1 MESYL
6 AELRSVSQAV
16 LAVSGT
22 LGTRDALAAIVRSAR
37 TLVDARYAA
46 LGVPDDRGSFAEFV
60 TDGISRAMQRAI
72 GPLPR
77 QHGPEAEYIPAVLR
91 KRLCRRHPRKATGLN
106 E

>member
-37 TLVDARYAA
+37 SLVDARYAA
-46 LGVPDDRGSFAEFV
+46 LGVPGDRGSFA
-60 TDGISRAMQRAI
+60 
-72 GPLPR
+72 
-77 QHGPEAEYIPAVLR
+77 
-91 KRLCRRHPRKATGLN
+91 
-106 E
+106 

>member
-22 LGTRDALAAIVRSAR
+22 LGARRDALAACVRPAR

-60 TDGISRAMQRAI
+60 TDGISSRRGSARSV
-72 GPLPR
+72 R
-77 QHGPEAEYIPAVLR
+77 CHGSLARMLAAPS
-91 KRLCRRHPRKATGLN
+91 
-106 E
+106 